1 MRGLSF
7 AESRL
12 VSGEDGVA
20 LGLAA
25 SLSEP
30 LEDVKA
36 WMDTIPAGDVNTLCE
51 SLMELSGL
59 SEGAQFP
66 GGPGDVPGD
75 ERGTVED

>member
-7 AESRL
+7 AESRQ
-12 VSGEDGVA
+12 VEGEDGVA
-20 LGLAA
+20 TGLSYSLGE
-25 SLSEP
+25 S

-51 SLMELSGL
+51 ALMELSGL

-66 GGPGDVPGD
+66 GGPGDVPVPA
-75 ERGTVED
+75 RGAE